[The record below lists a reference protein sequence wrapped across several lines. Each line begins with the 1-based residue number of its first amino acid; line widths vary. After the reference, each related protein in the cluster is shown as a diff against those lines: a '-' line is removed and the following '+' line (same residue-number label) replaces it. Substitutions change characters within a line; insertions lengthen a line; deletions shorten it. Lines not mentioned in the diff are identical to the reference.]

1 MLPSFL
7 VQIAYLII
15 FIWSIMMLVQDLQVS
30 RQAWIIVLLHAS
42 IAIVSLNFFLAG
54 NSIRFLE

>member
-30 RQAWIIVLLHAS
+30 RKAWITVLLHAS

-54 NSIRFLE
+54 SSIRF

>member
-1 MLPSFL
+1 MLPSSL

-15 FIWSIMMLVQDLQVS
+15 FIWAIMMLVQDLQVS
-30 RQAWIIVLLHAS
+30 RKAWISVLLHAS

-54 NSIRFLE
+54 SSFRF

>member
-1 MLPSFL
+1 MLPSIL

-30 RQAWIIVLLHAS
+30 RKAWITVLLHAS
-42 IAIVSLNFFLAG
+42 IAVVSLNFFLASS
-54 NSIRFLE
+54 SIRF

>member
-30 RQAWIIVLLHAS
+30 RKAWIIVLLHAS
-42 IAIVSLNFFLAG
+42 IAIVSLNFFLTG
-54 NSIRFLE
+54 NGI

>member
-1 MLPSFL
+1 MLPNFL

-15 FIWSIMMLVQDLQVS
+15 FIWSIIMLVQDLKVS
-30 RQAWIIVLLHAS
+30 RKAWITVLLHAS

-54 NSIRFLE
+54 GSIRF